1 MVGARSRSRL
11 LALINFLLGRTKKAN
26 PKKRKTS
33 EKPEIHSTK
42 LNNELNGNM

>member
-1 MVGARSRSRL
+1 MVGVRSRL
-11 LALINFLLGRTKKAN
+11 LALISCLAEPKKPN

-33 EKPEIHSTK
+33 ERPEIYSTK